1 MVMNFFKLRFIYGL
15 VMKKYL
21 LYFSILSV
29 LILSWC
35 KDSNVEQTWTWEV
48 ATSWAFDSLIQE
60 YSESMDTPEGTPEE
74 TKKETQSTENT
85 WVVNTEELS
94 WNESAW
100 SWEIKAPEPVR
111 QTWFWVEECDRIID
125 FNLCIISKAPVE
137 NHEAMKESLQ
147 KAVEPWK
154 LLANAQLREVCQK
167 AIEKDTFKEVRSHY
181 EALEDWCR
189 Y

>member
-60 YSESMDTPEGTPEE
+60 YSESMDTPEDTPEE
-74 TKKETQSTENT
+74 TKKET
-85 WVVNTEELS
+85 
-94 WNESAW
+94 
-100 SWEIKAPEPVR
+100 
-111 QTWFWVEECDRIID
+111 
-125 FNLCIISKAPVE
+125 
-137 NHEAMKESLQ
+137 
-147 KAVEPWK
+147 
-154 LLANAQLREVCQK
+154 
-167 AIEKDTFKEVRSHY
+167 
-181 EALEDWCR
+181 
-189 Y
+189 